1 MTVEEIKDKYS
12 MRDIL
17 NRLNIPVKKG
27 FCNCPLHA
35 GDHTASFKV
44 YDKSFYCFGCGA
56 GGDVITFIKLYN
68 NMSFK
73 DACEWISGEEL
84 STKGRKAL
92 AAATIQ
98 RKYLADRRERLK
110 KQLSEIHLADYWN
123 TYQTAEPF
131 SDKWSEAFNKWQLGV
146 YHQEKMMKE
155 LGYD

>member
-1 MTVEEIKDKYS
+1 MTVEEIKDKFS
-12 MRDIL
+12 MLDIL

-35 GDHTASFKV
+35 KDHTASFKV

-84 STKGRKAL
+84 SSKGRIAQE
-92 AAATIQ
+92 AARLK
-98 RKYLADRRERLK
+98 RKYAAERRVRLK
-110 KQLSEIHLADYWN
+110 KQLSELQLAKYWGI
-123 TYQTAEPF
+123 YQTAEPF
-131 SDKWSEAFNKWQLGV
+131 SDEWCNAYNEWQKGV
-146 YHQEKMMKE
+146 YHQEEMIKE
-155 LGYD
+155 LGL